1 MRFQFCFYSNF
12 SRPRFVPEHHLKSG
26 QQPQIKTPVINTD
39 HLHQQQHLNVSTT
52 SQRPMSPGGP
62 GGKGEEKKVRRISLI
77 KNPRPLSPK

>member
-12 SRPRFVPEHHLKSG
+12 SRPRFIPEHHLKSG

-62 GGKGEEKKVRRISLI
+62 GGRGEEKKVRRISLI